1 FRQPGPGAGRERAD
15 HRRRA
20 GGGGAHH
27 RRAEGREGRAGGDPG
42 GAGRGDRLGGAGG
55 GVQRR
60 DGDRAAG
67 HDHRGALAAV
77 REGDARVR
85 GAVPLPV
92 VQGDRQLGDAVAR
105 GGGDVQGRHRVR
117 AARVAAGGAAGAGR
131 PHPPGAG
138 PPGARAVPVNQAL
151 GEVLE
156 SFRAGYPQAQRM
168 AFDPVEIPHRYSDP
182 RDIEVSALI
191 CASLAYGRVDL
202 FKPKLEALHAR
213 MGASPAACV
222 RGLRVRDAAEWLR
235 PFVYRFNV
243 GTDIAALLMGIGA
256 VVRERGTLEALFVE
270 RLEAAGGS
278 VEKAL
283 GGFTRAI
290 RTGAPMVEL
299 RKALGKERG
308 LHHLLPAVGGGAA
321 KRLNLYLRW
330 MVRGPDAGD

>member
-1 FRQPGPGAGRERAD
+1 M
-15 HRRRA
+15 
-20 GGGGAHH
+20 
-27 RRAEGREGRAGGDPG
+27 
-42 GAGRGDRLGGAGG
+42 
-55 GVQRR
+55 
-60 DGDRAAG
+60 
-67 HDHRGALAAV
+67 
-77 REGDARVR
+77 
-85 GAVPLPV
+85 
-92 VQGDRQLGDAVAR
+92 
-105 GGGDVQGRHRVR
+105 
-117 AARVAAGGAAGAGR
+117 
-131 PHPPGAG
+131 
-138 PPGARAVPVNQAL
+138 NQAL

-202 FKPKLEALHAR
+202 FKPKLEELHAR

-330 MVRGPDAGD
+330 MVRGPDAVDFGIWKRVSPSALVIPLDTHIHRMARHLGFTRRKTAGWKTAEEITAALRRIDPADPVKFDFALCHFGMSGACPLKPSRATCVRCSLLPACRTGRRLARATA